1 MREVFKV
8 KRELDKIIAELKD
21 LHKEIAELKTIT
33 LKQNEEIE
41 ALKKQLASATTV
53 KIEEDGKQTTE
64 SFGNLILDEIITI
77 KKNLEGFSAE
87 GLRNVV
93 NDVAALKNKLEEQVE
108 DSEFSLTDIK
118 SELLKLADMMTV

>member
-1 MREVFKV
+1 M
-8 KRELDKIIAELKD
+8 KRELDKLLAEMKD
-21 LHKEIAELKTIT
+21 LHKEIAELKSLT
-33 LKQNEEIE
+33 LKQNEEID

-64 SFGNLILDEIITI
+64 SFGNLILDEIVTI

-87 GLRNVV
+87 SLRNVI

-108 DSEFSLTDIK
+108 DGEFSLTDIK

>member
-1 MREVFKV
+1 M
-8 KRELDKIIAELKD
+8 KD
-21 LHKEIAELKTIT
+21 LHKEIAELKSLT
-33 LKQNEEIE
+33 LKQNEEID

-64 SFGNLILDEIITI
+64 SFGNLILDEIVTI

-87 GLRNVV
+87 SLRNVI

>member
-1 MREVFKV
+1 M
-8 KRELDKIIAELKD
+8 KRELDKLLAEMKD
-21 LHKEIAELKTIT
+21 LHKEIAELKSLT
-33 LKQNEEIE
+33 LKQNEEID

-64 SFGNLILDEIITI
+64 SFGNLILDEIVTI

-87 GLRNVV
+87 SLRNVI

>member
-1 MREVFKV
+1 M